1 MTLTSP
7 TKPGTKHR
15 IVATPHLSQR
25 RHFDAT
31 YLTFLVPAL
40 ICFTIAITIPAAM
53 GVFFS
58 FTDSVGFGEYKM
70 VGLSNYIAL
79 FTDPAIIGAYSFTIG
94 FALVTVVLTN
104 ALAFLLAVGLTA
116 QIRARV
122 ALRTIFVMPMV
133 ISGIVIAYVFNF
145 LFSNTLPALGEF
157 LGIEILKSSLL
168 SNPNLAWLSIV
179 IVTAWQA
186 IPSAMLIYIAG
197 LMAIPYDLYEA
208 SSLDGASAFGQLKH
222 VTLPLMIG
230 YIGINMIIG
239 FKNFLGAYDVIVGLT
254 NGGPGV
260 KTRSIAM
267 TIFTGFERGDYAYQM
282 ANATIFFI
290 ISLIIALFQLR
301 LTNRGQAK

>member
-1 MTLTSP
+1 MSLTAP
-7 TKPGTKHR
+7 TRPRSEKAP
-15 IVATPHLSQR
+15 AAPR
-25 RHFDAT
+25 RSVKRHHFDAT
-31 YLTFLVPAL
+31 YLGFLVPAL
-40 ICFTIAITIPAAM
+40 ICFTIAITVPAIM
-53 GVFFS
+53 GIFFS
-58 FTDSVGFGEYKM
+58 FTDSVGFGDFNII
-70 VGLSNYIAL
+70 GLANYAAL

-145 LFSNTLPALGEF
+145 LFSNTLPTVGEN
-157 LGIEILKSSLL
+157 LGIEVLKSSLL
-168 SNPNLAWLSIV
+168 SNPDLAWLSIV

-186 IPSAMLIYIAG
+186 VPSAMLIYIAG

-208 SSLDGASAFGQLKH
+208 SSLDGASAIGQLMH

-230 YIGINMIIG
+230 YIGINIIIG
-239 FKNFLGAYDVIVGLT
+239 FKNFLGAYDIIVGLT

-282 ANATIFFI
+282 ANATVFFI

-301 LTNRGQAK
+301 LTNKGQAK

>member
-1 MTLTSP
+1 
-7 TKPGTKHR
+7 
-15 IVATPHLSQR
+15 
-25 RHFDAT
+25 
-31 YLTFLVPAL
+31 
-40 ICFTIAITIPAAM
+40 M
-53 GVFFS
+53 GIFFS
-58 FTDSVGFGEYKM
+58 FTDSVGFGDYNII
-70 VGLSNYIAL
+70 GLANYAAL

-145 LFSNTLPALGEF
+145 LFSNTLPTVGEH
-157 LGIEILKSSLL
+157 LGIEVLKSSLL
-168 SNPNLAWLSIV
+168 SNPDLAWLSIV

-208 SSLDGASAFGQLKH
+208 SSLDGASALGQLMH
-222 VTLPLMIG
+222 VTLPLMVG
-230 YIGINMIIG
+230 YIGINIIIG
-239 FKNFLGAYDVIVGLT
+239 FKNFLGAYDIIVGLT

-282 ANATIFFI
+282 ANATVFFI
-290 ISLIIALFQLR
+290 ISLIIALLQLR
-301 LTNRGQAK
+301 LTNKGQAK

>member
-1 MTLTSP
+1 MTLTAP
-7 TKPGTKHR
+7 AKPSSGKKHAAPAQPVKRQR
-15 IVATPHLSQR
+15 I
-25 RHFDAT
+25 DAT
-31 YLTFLVPAL
+31 YFGFLVPAL
-40 ICFTIAITIPAAM
+40 ICFTIAIAVPAIM
-53 GVFFS
+53 GIFFS
-58 FTDSVGFGEYKM
+58 FTDSVGFGDYNII
-70 VGLSNYIAL
+70 GLANYAAL

-145 LFSNTLPALGEF
+145 LFSNTLPTVGEH
-157 LGIEILKSSLL
+157 LGIEVLKSSLL
-168 SNPNLAWLSIV
+168 SNPDLAWLSIV

-208 SSLDGASAFGQLKH
+208 SSLDGASAIGQLMH
-222 VTLPLMIG
+222 VTLPLIVG
-230 YIGINMIIG
+230 YIGINVIIG
-239 FKNFLGAYDVIVGLT
+239 FKNFLGAYDIIVGLT

-282 ANATIFFI
+282 ANATVFFI
-290 ISLIIALFQLR
+290 ISLIIALLQLR
-301 LTNRGQAK
+301 LTNKGQAK

>member
-7 TKPGTKHR
+7 AKPRSDSKR
-15 IVATPHLSQR
+15 PLPTPPAKR
-25 RHFDAT
+25 RRFEAT
-31 YLTFLVPAL
+31 YLGFLVPAL
-40 ICFTIAITIPAAM
+40 ICFTIAITVPAAM
-53 GVFFS
+53 GIFFS
-58 FTDSVGFGEYKM
+58 FTDSVGFGDYNLI
-70 VGLSNYIAL
+70 GLANYAAL

-94 FALVTVVLTN
+94 FALVTVLLTN

-145 LFSNTLPALGEF
+145 LFSNTLPTVGEYF
-157 LGIEILKSSLL
+157 GIEFLKSSLL
-168 SNPNLAWLSIV
+168 SNPDLAWLSIV
-179 IVTAWQA
+179 IVSAWQA
-186 IPSAMLIYIAG
+186 IPSGMLIYIAG

-208 SSLDGASAFGQLKH
+208 SSLDGASALGQLVH

-230 YIGINMIIG
+230 YIGINIIIG

-282 ANATIFFI
+282 ANATVFFI
-290 ISLIIALFQLR
+290 ISLIIALLQLR
-301 LTNRGQAK
+301 LTNRGQVK